1 MGDRPILFSAGMVRA
16 ILDGRKTQTRRKM
29 KVQPW
34 PDATVEV
41 GPYHPHRIDRN
52 GESQP
57 GPATFGAIWDHQDI
71 VNGGDAGLRGPYGA
85 PGDLL
90 WVRETF
96 CAHWCEPPRD
106 APQSYRI
113 VTGDKLPPIKQENG
127 DLYQPVSSD
136 IMTIWYGAES
146 DKPFHMAWKP
156 SIHMPRWASRI
167 TLRITDIRVE
177 RLHDIT
183 EDDARAEGCEARPF
197 PGPWWQGYRDL
208 GDGQLIHQQAIGE
221 TAPDWMIEPKQMPPT
236 PWLDRSARGGFRSI
250 WMGLHGPGAWDAN
263 PWVWVVAFERVK
275 P

>member
-1 MGDRPILFSAGMVRA
+1 MKPILFSAEMVRA
-16 ILDGRKTQTRRKM
+16 ILEGKKTQTRWVM
-29 KVQPW
+29 KVHPW

-41 GPYHPHRIDRN
+41 GPYHLHRIDRN

-57 GPATFGAIWDHQDI
+57 GPASFGAIWDHQDI
-71 VNGGDAGLRGPYGA
+71 VNGGDAGLRCPYGA

-96 CAHWCEPPRD
+96 CAHWGEPPHD

-113 VTGDKLPPIKQENG
+113 VTGDELPPIEQENG

-136 IMTIWYGAES
+136 VMTVWYGAQG
-146 DKPFHMAWKP
+146 DKPLHMEWKL

-177 RLHDIT
+177 RLQDIS
-183 EDDARAEGCEARPF
+183 EDDAKAEGCDSAVWEDEA
-197 PGPWWQGYRDL
+197 GNGVNSYRESFALLWDE
-208 GDGQLIHQQAIGE
+208 I
-221 TAPDWMIEPKQMPPT
+221 K
-236 PWLDRSARGGFRSI
+236 
-250 WMGLHGPGAWDAN
+250 GPGAWDEN